1 MDKLELK
8 FFEKRELQK
17 EVNLIKK
24 QLRKNN
30 GGVYLS
36 SGAVII
42 IIYAYP
48 FVYLF

>member
-1 MDKLELK
+1 MDKSEFK

-36 SGAVII
+36 GGAII
-42 IIYAYP
+42 III
-48 FVYLF
+48 LLLNILL